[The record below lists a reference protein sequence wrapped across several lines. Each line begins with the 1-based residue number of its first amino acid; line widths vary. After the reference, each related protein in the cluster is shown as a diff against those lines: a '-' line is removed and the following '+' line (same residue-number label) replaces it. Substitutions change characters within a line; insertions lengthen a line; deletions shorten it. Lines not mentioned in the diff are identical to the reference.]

1 VEHPKVVDLWR
12 EGEEALRALYNRES
26 RPWRNVLHKDPI
38 PIVLDRGL
46 LFGPTGLWI
55 DYRNLKWEE
64 GEWRL
69 YKRNGQWER
78 MYGAKLV
85 ENVVQ
90 FLSRLVTSQ
99 AMVRFRDAGYSVV
112 GMSHDDVWLLVSKDR
127 ADIQPIIDIMSQT
140 LEWAPGLPLAA
151 ECKIGET
158 YQ

>member
-1 VEHPKVVDLWR
+1 MVVQLWK
-12 EGEEALRALYNRES
+12 EGEDILRALYNRET
-26 RPWRNVLHKDPI
+26 RDWRGVLHI
-38 PIVLDRGL
+38 ERGL

-55 DYRNLKWEE
+55 DYRSLKWGE

-90 FLSRLVTSQ
+90 FLSRLITAQ
-99 AMVRFRDAGYSVV
+99 AMIRFRDAGYPIV
-112 GMSHDDVWLLVSKDR
+112 GMSHDDVWLLITDDHPVDSQWTAEQHKER
-127 ADIQPIIDIMSQT
+127 IIDIMSQPPA
-140 LEWAPGLPLAA
+140 WAPDLPLAA
-151 ECKIGET
+151 ECKMGET